1 MTVTVPMGST
11 ERDALGKKRLER
23 GVHGGVVIYEIA
35 TVYWLKHKPMKQK
48 LPKHKP
54 NMSTCGTMIIN

>member
-35 TVYWLKHKPMKQK
+35 TVYWLKTQTYETDTAKTQ
-48 LPKHKP
+48 
-54 NMSTCGTMIIN
+54 T